1 MTVLSVQLYSL
12 RDAVTPETADAVLD
26 QLTAAGANAIE
37 GFAPERYADWLPE
50 VLRRH
55 GIASPSIHARIVDND
70 DLDSLFAICKDFGTE
85 TIFQPHYAPST
96 FASAEQLDTLA
107 GKLNALVPVARAAG
121 FRIGYHN
128 HDFEF
133 THEINGTSA
142 YEYFVSQLDEG
153 VLLELDTFWAA
164 FGGQDVPTLL
174 ARLGDR
180 VTHLHIKDGRLDERA
195 DNVAVGT
202 GELDVD
208 SILEAGRDKVWVVE
222 FDSCGTDVV
231 AATVESLRYVA
242 GKQA

>member
-12 RDAVTPETADAVLD
+12 RDAITPETADAVLD
-26 QLTAAGANAIE
+26 KLTAAGANAIE
-37 GFAPERYADWLPE
+37 GFAPERFADWLPE
-50 VLRRH
+50 ALRRH
-55 GIASPSIHARIVDND
+55 GISSPSIHARIVDND
-70 DLDSLFAICKDFGTE
+70 DLDALFAICKDFGTK
-85 TIFQPHYAPST
+85 TIFLPHYDPSA
-96 FASAEQLDTLA
+96 FASAEQLDILA
-107 GKLNALVPVARAAG
+107 DKLNALVPVAEAAG

-133 THEINGTSA
+133 KHEVNGTTG
-142 YEYFVSQLDEG
+142 YEYLVSKLDDK

-164 FGGQDVPTLL
+164 FGGQDVPALL
-174 ARLGDR
+174 AKLGDR

-231 AATVESLRYVA
+231 QATVESLQYVA